1 MKISTIFK
9 THPQTFSFEFFPPK
23 DEIAAVD
30 FGINVGQLMRL
41 NPSFVSVTY
50 GAGGSLQERT
60 FALVNYLQNK
70 IGLQTMA
77 HYTCVGASKEK
88 IRSDMHA
95 IRAMGV
101 ENLMALRGDPPKG
114 ATAFQPHPDGFASAD
129 ALIAFIRANGFD
141 FCIGAAAYPET
152 HPEAPTREADVRHL
166 KKKTDAGVS
175 FLLTQLF
182 YDNDRYFRFV
192 EECRAAGVACRII
205 PGILPITTVS
215 QWERFSS
222 MGNAPATLGERLKS
236 CAGNPKK
243 IYQAGLDFAIAQC
256 RELLSKGAP
265 GLHFF
270 TLNKSRAT
278 VEIFEEVKRVMS

>member
-1 MKISTIFK
+1 
-9 THPQTFSFEFFPPK
+9 
-23 DEIAAVD
+23 
-30 FGINVGQLMRL
+30 
-41 NPSFVSVTY
+41 
-50 GAGGSLQERT
+50 
-60 FALVNYLQNK
+60 
-70 IGLQTMA
+70 
-77 HYTCVGASKEK
+77 
-88 IRSDMHA
+88 
-95 IRAMGV
+95 MGV

-114 ATAFQPHPDGFASAD
+114 AAAFRPHPDGFASAD
-129 ALIAFIRANGFD
+129 ALITFIRANGFD

-152 HPEAPTREADVRHL
+152 HPEAPSPEADVRFL
-166 KKKTDAGVS
+166 KQKTDAGAS

-222 MGNAPATLGERLKS
+222 MGHAPAALGERIQS

-278 VEIFEEVKRVMS
+278 VEIFEEVKRVMSS